1 MSPLHFTLS
10 IKGLEDESLVVR
22 RFEGQEN
29 FSDEP
34 FYWLKESL
42 DREVLR

>member
-10 IKGLEDESLVVR
+10 IEGLEGESLLVR
-22 RFEGQEN
+22 RFEGQES

-34 FYWLKESL
+34 FHQLKESL
-42 DREVLR
+42 DKEVLR